1 MTTSTTEA
9 IKNKLDIVELLKGYI
24 SLQPAGKNFKARCPF
39 HQEKTPS
46 FMVSPERQSWHCFGC
61 GIGGDIFSFVM
72 RYENLE
78 FAEAMKILA
87 EKAGLELQRLSPQE
101 YKFFGLLY
109 DLNSAAKDFYI
120 KELESSPVALNYLKE
135 RGLKEETIKEFEV
148 GFAPSTGDA
157 LNLYF
162 INHGY
167 NSDDVLRAASCFRSI
182 TTWGKLSVSPVA
194 SCLNLM
200 TGKWASTLIVRRPP
214 SLTSL
219 KFSTAFTK
227 VRTISENQNPFFSLK
242 AKPIY

>member
-87 EKAGLELQRLSPQE
+87 EKAGLEENDIILEVEGRKVTADNSLAQQIQKRNIGEEITLKILSRGQE
-101 YKFFGLLY
+101 KT
-109 DLNSAAKDFYI
+109 
-120 KELESSPVALNYLKE
+120 V
-135 RGLKEETIKEFEV
+135 
-148 GFAPSTGDA
+148 
-157 LNLYF
+157 
-162 INHGY
+162 
-167 NSDDVLRAASCFRSI
+167 
-182 TTWGKLSVSPVA
+182 
-194 SCLNLM
+194 
-200 TGKWASTLIVRRPP
+200 
-214 SLTSL
+214 
-219 KFSTAFTK
+219 K
-227 VRTISENQNPFFSLK
+227 VRLEERN
-242 AKPIY
+242 